1 MSRTGVLQAASR
13 AWHSAKLAGVLQK
26 AYRELRGDR
35 DTAERLPAIEAVLQC
50 RLMQFPLLL
59 LAALAALLLAPG
71 QPALAADS
79 AGIRRSVDEFLRSQI
94 KGLPGTASY
103 SIGNIDAE
111 RLAGSCEGFD
121 VAMGNG
127 ARPWGKT
134 QVTVR
139 CRGGTWSLW
148 VPVQI
153 RVVAEYLVIAR
164 PINAGQKLT
173 EADVRGQLGDL
184 SDLPNGVLMD
194 KEQAIGR
201 AAVAS
206 LAAGRPLRA
215 DMLRQPTVIQQG
227 QSVKI
232 VGTGSGF
239 QVTNEGRA
247 LTNAVV
253 GQVTQVRLNSGQILS
268 GVARA
273 DGTIEIT
280 F

>member
-1 MSRTGVLQAASR
+1 MRI
-13 AWHSAKLAGVLQK
+13 
-26 AYRELRGDR
+26 
-35 DTAERLPAIEAVLQC
+35 LPALLTALVLI
-50 RLMQFPLLL
+50 FH
-59 LAALAALLLAPG
+59 G
-71 QPALAADS
+71 QPILAADS
-79 AGIRRSVDEFLRSQI
+79 SAIRKAVDEFLRNQI

-103 SIGNIDAE
+103 SIGDIDAE
-111 RLAGSCEGFD
+111 RLAGACQGFD
-121 VAMGNG
+121 VSMGSG

-134 QVTVR
+134 QVVVG
-139 CRGGTWSLW
+139 CRGGTWKIW

-173 EADVRGQLGDL
+173 DADVRGQLGEL
-184 SDLPNGVLMD
+184 SDLPNGVLVD

-215 DMLRQPTVIQQG
+215 DMIRQPTVVQQG

-268 GVARA
+268 GVVRA
-273 DGTIEIT
+273 DGSIEIR

>member
-1 MSRTGVLQAASR
+1 MRFLSGL
-13 AWHSAKLAGVLQK
+13 L
-26 AYRELRGDR
+26 
-35 DTAERLPAIEAVLQC
+35 AVLL
-50 RLMQFPLLL
+50 LMFTPV
-59 LAALAALLLAPG
+59 APV
-71 QPALAADS
+71 LAADS
-79 AGIRRSVDEFLRSQI
+79 SEIRRAVDEFLRTQI

-103 SIGNIDAE
+103 SIGTIDAE
-111 RLAGSCEGFD
+111 RLAGACDGFD
-121 VAMGNG
+121 VSMGSG

-134 QVTVR
+134 QVAVR
-139 CRGGTWSLW
+139 CRGGTWNLW

-153 RVVAEYLVIAR
+153 RVIAEYLVIAR
-164 PINAGQKLT
+164 PINAGQKLAD
-173 EADVRGQLGDL
+173 ADVRAQVGEL

-201 AAVAS
+201 AAIAA

-215 DMLRQPTVIQQG
+215 DMLRQPTVVQQG

-268 GVARA
+268 GVVRA
-273 DGTIEIT
+273 DGTIEIR

>member
-1 MSRTGVLQAASR
+1 MRFLSCL
-13 AWHSAKLAGVLQK
+13 
-26 AYRELRGDR
+26 Y
-35 DTAERLPAIEAVLQC
+35 AV
-50 RLMQFPLLL
+50 LLL
-59 LAALAALLLAPG
+59 LFAPVA
-71 QPALAADS
+71 PVLAADS
-79 AGIRRSVDEFLRSQI
+79 SQIRRAVDEFLRTQI

-103 SIGNIDAE
+103 SIGTIDAE
-111 RLAGSCEGFD
+111 RLAGACDGFD
-121 VAMGNG
+121 VSMGSG

-134 QVTVR
+134 QVSVR
-139 CRGGTWSLW
+139 CRGGTWNLW

-153 RVVAEYLVIAR
+153 RVIAEYLVIAR
-164 PINAGQKLT
+164 PINAGQKLAD
-173 EADVRGQLGDL
+173 ADVRAQVGEL

-201 AAVAS
+201 AAIAA

-215 DMLRQPTVIQQG
+215 DMLRQPTVVQQG

-268 GVARA
+268 GVVRA
-273 DGTIEIT
+273 DGTIEIR

>member
-1 MSRTGVLQAASR
+1 M
-13 AWHSAKLAGVLQK
+13 
-26 AYRELRGDR
+26 
-35 DTAERLPAIEAVLQC
+35 
-50 RLMQFPLLL
+50 
-59 LAALAALLLAPG
+59 G

-79 AGIRRSVDEFLRSQI
+79 AAIRRAVDEFLQLQVR
-94 KGLPGTASY
+94 GLPGSASY
-103 SIGNIDAE
+103 SIGAIDAE
-111 RLAGSCEGFD
+111 RLAGACEGFD
-121 VAMGNG
+121 VSPGSG

-134 QVTVR
+134 QVVVR

-148 VPVQI
+148 VPVHI
-153 RVVAEYLVIAR
+153 RVVAEYLVVAR

-173 EADVRGQLGDL
+173 DADIRAQSGEL
-184 SDLPNGVLMD
+184 SDLPNGILMD
-194 KEQAIGR
+194 REQAVGR
-201 AAVAS
+201 TALAS

-215 DMLRQPTVIQQG
+215 DMLRQPMVVQQG

-232 VGTGSGF
+232 IGVGSGF

-247 LTNAVV
+247 LGNAAV

-273 DGTIEIT
+273 DGAVEIR

>member
-1 MSRTGVLQAASR
+1 MRPI
-13 AWHSAKLAGVLQK
+13 K
-26 AYRELRGDR
+26 A
-35 DTAERLPAIEAVLQC
+35 VVQC
-50 RLMQFPLLL
+50 RLMRLLPGFLTALLL
-59 LAALAALLLAPG
+59 LAPVPHL
-71 QPALAADS
+71 LAADS
-79 AGIRRSVDEFLRSQI
+79 AAMRRAVDEFLLTQI
-94 KGLPGTASY
+94 KGLPGKATY
-103 SIGNIDAE
+103 SIGNIDAD
-111 RLAGSCEGFD
+111 RLAGSCESFD
-121 VAMGNG
+121 VSMGSG

-134 QVTVR
+134 QVVVS
-139 CRGGTWSLW
+139 CRGGIWKLW

-153 RVVAEYLVIAR
+153 RVVAEYLVVAR
-164 PINAGQKLT
+164 PINAGQNLT
-173 EADVRGQLGDL
+173 DADIRAQSGEL

-194 KEQAIGR
+194 KGQALGR
-201 AAVAS
+201 TAIAS

-215 DMLRQPTVIQQG
+215 DMLRQPTVVQQG

-268 GVARA
+268 GVVRA
-273 DGTIEIT
+273 DGSIEIR

>member
-1 MSRTGVLQAASR
+1 MR
-13 AWHSAKLAGVLQK
+13 A
-26 AYRELRGDR
+26 
-35 DTAERLPAIEAVLQC
+35 LPS
-50 RLMQFPLLL
+50 L
-59 LAALAALLLAPG
+59 LAALVLCVSGPSV
-71 QPALAADS
+71 LAADS
-79 AGIRRSVDEFLRSQI
+79 SAIWRAVDEFLLVQI

-111 RLAGSCEGFD
+111 RLAGACEGFD
-121 VAMGNG
+121 VSMGNG
-127 ARPWGKT
+127 ARPWGRT
-134 QVTVR
+134 QVVVR

-164 PINAGQKLT
+164 PINAGQNLT
-173 EADVRGQLGDL
+173 DADIRPQLGEL
-184 SDLPNGVLMD
+184 SDLPNGVLMNKD
-194 KEQAIGR
+194 QAIGR
-201 AAVAS
+201 AAIAS

-215 DMLRQPTVIQQG
+215 DMLRQPTVVQAG

-232 VGTGSGF
+232 VGKGSGF

-268 GVARA
+268 GVVRA
-273 DGTIEIT
+273 DGTVEIR

>member
-1 MSRTGVLQAASR
+1 MISI
-13 AWHSAKLAGVLQK
+13 K
-26 AYRELRGDR
+26 AVVQWGLM
-35 DTAERLPAIEAVLQC
+35 RLLS
-50 RLMQFPLLL
+50 PLLT
-59 LAALAALLLAPG
+59 ALVLIAPG
-71 QPALAADS
+71 QSLLAADS
-79 AGIRRSVDEFLRSQI
+79 SAIRRAVDEFLYAQI
-94 KGLPGTASY
+94 KGLPGKATY
-103 SIGNIDAE
+103 SIGSIDAE
-111 RLAGSCEGFD
+111 RLAGSCDGFD
-121 VAMGNG
+121 VSMGPG

-134 QVTVR
+134 QLMVR
-139 CRGGTWSLW
+139 CRGGTWNIW

-153 RVVAEYLVIAR
+153 SVVAEYLVVAR

-173 EADVRGQLGDL
+173 DADVRGQLGEL

-201 AAVAS
+201 AAIAS

-268 GVARA
+268 GVVRA
-273 DGTIEIT
+273 DGTVEIR

>member
-1 MSRTGVLQAASR
+1 MR
-13 AWHSAKLAGVLQK
+13 ALPSLL
-26 AYRELRGDR
+26 
-35 DTAERLPAIEAVLQC
+35 TAVALCVSGLPV
-50 RLMQFPLLL
+50 
-59 LAALAALLLAPG
+59 
-71 QPALAADS
+71 LAADS
-79 AGIRRSVDEFLRSQI
+79 SAIRRAVDEFLLVQV
-94 KGLPGTASY
+94 KGLPGSASY

-111 RLAGSCEGFD
+111 RLAGACEGFD
-121 VAMGNG
+121 VSMGNG
-127 ARPWGKT
+127 ARPWGRT
-134 QVTVR
+134 QVVVR

-148 VPVQI
+148 VPVHI
-153 RVVAEYLVIAR
+153 RVVAEYVVIAR

-173 EADVRGQLGDL
+173 GEDIRTQLGEL

-194 KEQAIGR
+194 KSQAIGR
-201 AAVAS
+201 AAIAS

-215 DMLRQPTVIQQG
+215 DMLRQPTVVQAG

-232 VGTGSGF
+232 VGKGSGF

-268 GVARA
+268 GVVRE
-273 DGTIEIT
+273 DGTVEIR

>member
-1 MSRTGVLQAASR
+1 M
-13 AWHSAKLAGVLQK
+13 
-26 AYRELRGDR
+26 RGDR
-35 DTAERLPAIEAVLQC
+35 GTAERVLSIKVVVQCGPMRFLPG
-50 RLMQFPLLL
+50 LLT
-59 LAALAALLLAPG
+59 ALILIAPG

-79 AGIRRSVDEFLRSQI
+79 ATIRRAVEEFLRVQI
-94 KGLPGTASY
+94 KGLPGKATY

-111 RLAGSCEGFD
+111 RLAGACEGFD
-121 VAMGNG
+121 VSMGPG

-134 QVTVR
+134 QLMVR
-139 CRGGTWSLW
+139 CRGGTWNIW

-153 RVVAEYLVIAR
+153 SVVAEYLVVAR

-173 EADVRGQLGDL
+173 EADVRGQLGEL

-215 DMLRQPTVIQQG
+215 DMIRQPTVVQQG

-232 VGTGSGF
+232 IGTGSGF

-268 GVARA
+268 GVVRA
-273 DGTIEIT
+273 DGSVEIR

>member
-1 MSRTGVLQAASR
+1 MRFL
-13 AWHSAKLAGVLQK
+13 SAFL
-26 AYRELRGDR
+26 
-35 DTAERLPAIEAVLQC
+35 T
-50 RLMQFPLLL
+50 LLL
-59 LAALAALLLAPG
+59 LIFPG
-71 QPALAADS
+71 QTVLAADS
-79 AGIRRSVDEFLRSQI
+79 AVIRRAVDEFLRTQV

-111 RLAGSCEGFD
+111 RLAGVCEGFD
-121 VAMGNG
+121 VSMGNG

-134 QVTVR
+134 QVAVR
-139 CRGGTWSLW
+139 CRGGTWNLW

-164 PINAGQKLT
+164 PINAGQRLT
-173 EADVRGQLGDL
+173 EADVRGQLGEL

-194 KEQAIGR
+194 KDQAIGR
-201 AAVAS
+201 TAIAS
-206 LAAGRPLRA
+206 LVAGRPLRA
-215 DMLRQPTVIQQG
+215 DMLRQPTVVQQG
-227 QSVKI
+227 QNVKI

-268 GVARA
+268 GVVRA
-273 DGTIEIT
+273 DGAVEIR

>member
-1 MSRTGVLQAASR
+1 MQTDT
-13 AWHSAKLAGVLQK
+13 
-26 AYRELRGDR
+26 LR
-35 DTAERLPAIEAVLQC
+35 IEAVPGC
-50 RLMQFPLLL
+50 CCVHVRNRFVIEYATMQKLLGFLTILLL
-59 LAALAALLLAPG
+59 IAPG
-71 QPALAADS
+71 PPAFAADS
-79 AGIRRSVDEFLRSQI
+79 AAIRGAVDEFLRVQT
-94 KGLPGTASY
+94 KGLPGKASY
-103 SIGNIDAE
+103 SIGNVDAE
-111 RLAGSCEGFD
+111 RLAGTCEGFD
-121 VAMGNG
+121 VSMGSG

-134 QVTVR
+134 QVAVR
-139 CRGGTWSLW
+139 CRGGTWNLW

-153 RVVAEYLVIAR
+153 RVVAEYLVAAR

-173 EADVRGQLGDL
+173 DADVRAQLGEL
-184 SDLPNGVLMD
+184 SDLPSGVLMD
-194 KEQAIGR
+194 KEPAIGR
-201 AAVAS
+201 AASAS

-215 DMLRQPTVIQQG
+215 DMLRQPTVVQQG

-268 GVARA
+268 GVVRA
-273 DGTIEIT
+273 DGTIEIR

>member
-1 MSRTGVLQAASR
+1 MLAIDVVIEFVLMRLFPGFLALVLL
-13 AWHSAKLAGVLQK
+13 SA
-26 AYRELRGDR
+26 
-35 DTAERLPAIEAVLQC
+35 PC
-50 RLMQFPLLL
+50 RPV
-59 LAALAALLLAPG
+59 
-71 QPALAADS
+71 LAADS
-79 AGIRRSVDEFLRSQI
+79 AAIRRSVDDFLRAQI

-103 SIGNIDAE
+103 SIGTIDAD
-111 RLAGSCEGFD
+111 RLAGDCEGFD
-121 VAMGNG
+121 VSMGSG

-134 QVTVR
+134 QVLVR

-153 RVVAEYLVIAR
+153 RVVAEYLVAAR
-164 PINAGQKLT
+164 PISAGQKLT
-173 EADVRGQLGDL
+173 DADVRGELGEL
-184 SDLPNGVLMD
+184 SDLPNGILMD

-215 DMLRQPTVIQQG
+215 DMLRQPTVVQQG
-227 QSVKI
+227 QSVRV

-247 LTNAVV
+247 LTSAVV
-253 GQVTQVRLNSGQILS
+253 GQVLQVRLNSGQILS
-268 GVARA
+268 GVVRA
-273 DGTIEIT
+273 DGTVEIK

>member
-1 MSRTGVLQAASR
+1 MRMLPFLLTVL
-13 AWHSAKLAGVLQK
+13 
-26 AYRELRGDR
+26 
-35 DTAERLPAIEAVLQC
+35 
-50 RLMQFPLLL
+50 
-59 LAALAALLLAPG
+59 ALCVSGP
-71 QPALAADS
+71 PALAADS
-79 AGIRRSVDEFLRSQI
+79 SAIRRAVGEFLLVQI

-111 RLAGSCEGFD
+111 RLAGTCEGFD
-121 VAMGNG
+121 VSMGNG

-134 QVTVR
+134 QVVVR
-139 CRGGTWSLW
+139 CRGGSWSIW
-148 VPVQI
+148 VPVHI

-173 EADVRGQLGDL
+173 EADIRAQPGEL

-201 AAVAS
+201 SAVAS

-215 DMLRQPTVIQQG
+215 DMLRQPTVVQAG

-232 VGTGSGF
+232 VGTGNGF

-268 GVARA
+268 GVVRA
-273 DGTIEIT
+273 DGTIEIR

>member
-1 MSRTGVLQAASR
+1 MRFLSCL
-13 AWHSAKLAGVLQK
+13 
-26 AYRELRGDR
+26 Y
-35 DTAERLPAIEAVLQC
+35 AV
-50 RLMQFPLLL
+50 LLL
-59 LAALAALLLAPG
+59 LFAPVA
-71 QPALAADS
+71 PVLAADS
-79 AGIRRSVDEFLRSQI
+79 SQIRRAVDEFLRTQI

-103 SIGNIDAE
+103 SIGTIDAE
-111 RLAGSCEGFD
+111 RLAGTCDGFD
-121 VAMGNG
+121 VSMGSG

-134 QVTVR
+134 QVAVR
-139 CRGGTWSLW
+139 CRGGTWNLW

-153 RVVAEYLVIAR
+153 RVIAEYLVIAR
-164 PINAGQKLT
+164 PINAGQKLAD
-173 EADVRGQLGDL
+173 ADVRAQVGEL

-201 AAVAS
+201 AAIAA

-215 DMLRQPTVIQQG
+215 DMLRQPTVVQQG

-268 GVARA
+268 GVVRA
-273 DGTIEIT
+273 DGTIEIR

>member
-1 MSRTGVLQAASR
+1 MRFLSG
-13 AWHSAKLAGVLQK
+13 
-26 AYRELRGDR
+26 
-35 DTAERLPAIEAVLQC
+35 
-50 RLMQFPLLL
+50 F
-59 LAALAALLLAPG
+59 LAALLLSINPAAPV
-71 QPALAADS
+71 LAADS
-79 AGIRRSVDEFLRSQI
+79 SEIRRAVDEFLRTQI

-103 SIGNIDAE
+103 SIGTIDAE
-111 RLAGSCEGFD
+111 RLAGSCDGFD
-121 VAMGNG
+121 VSMGNG

-134 QVTVR
+134 QVAVR
-139 CRGGTWSLW
+139 CRGGTWNLW

-173 EADVRGQLGDL
+173 DADVRVQVGEL

-194 KEQAIGR
+194 REQAIGR
-201 AAVAS
+201 AAIAA

-215 DMLRQPTVIQQG
+215 DMLRQPTVVQQG

-232 VGTGSGF
+232 IGTGNGF
-239 QVTNEGRA
+239 EVTNEGRA
-247 LTNAVV
+247 LSSAVV

-268 GVARA
+268 GVVRA
-273 DGTIEIT
+273 DGTIEIR